1 MVATLALAALA
12 AAQGP
17 GIVQGRIVDQDGA
30 PVAAALV
37 EISRTRESKRTS
49 PDGRFSFRAI
59 DPGSDTL
66 RVRAVGYRIRLLP
79 IVVSADSGW
88 SGNVTLERAPQTLPE
103 VGVQGRT
110 VVWKPSEYDGTAKY
124 DDFFRRRHVGI
135 GTFRSWEDIQKLG
148 VLDVAGVLQ
157 SIPGVTVS
165 SFQNP
170 HGAPE
175 IRIRMA
181 RCSGMPPRIA
191 IYLDG
196 QKLPLFGKYT
206 ENAGS
211 DLRAVF
217 HKEEQPSTCEDCTRL
232 AELLSTIRVS
242 EIEFIEFY
250 RGPGQIPAELERG
263 DACSA
268 LVIWRK

>member
-1 MVATLALAALA
+1 MLTTIVLSAIL

-17 GIVQGRIVDQDGA
+17 GVVEGRVVDQEGS
-30 PVAAALV
+30 PVGAALV
-37 EISRTRESKRTS
+37 EITRTRESKRTS
-49 PDGRFSFRAI
+49 PDGRFSFRGI
-59 DPGSDTL
+59 DPGIDTL
-66 RVRAVGYRIRLLP
+66 RVRAVGYRIRLVP
-79 IVVSADSGW
+79 IVVSTNAGW
-88 SGNVTLERAPQTLPE
+88 SGTVAIERVPQPLPE
-103 VGVQGRT
+103 VGVKGRT
-110 VVWKPSEYDGTAKY
+110 VVWKPSEYDYTAKY
-124 DDFFRRRHVGI
+124 DDFFRRRHLGI
-135 GTFRSWEDIQKLG
+135 GTFRSWEDLQKLG
-148 VLDVAGVLQ
+148 VLDLAGVLQ

-170 HGAPE
+170 YGAPE

-217 HKEEQPSTCEDCTRL
+217 SPEERPSTCDDCTRI
-232 AELLSTIRVS
+232 AELLSSIRVS